1 MPWQKL
7 GSTTLTSAG
16 DKITVSGFT
25 AKKFNQVL
33 TNKIPDGASF
43 ANIQLGSTTIDT
55 GSNYA
60 YRWSESG
67 ATDQT
72 AVDEDKI
79 AHEVF
84 YSSTKDTFLVAY
96 INNIATAE
104 KLCISFSGGEVA
116 EGAGT
121 APYRAQLVGK
131 WVNTD
136 NQYDIIEADNDG
148 AGDFDVNSNLTDL
161 GTD

>member
-1 MPWQKL
+1 MVWQKL
-7 GSTTLTSAG
+7 GSDTLTSAG

-33 TNKIPDGASF
+33 TNKFPDGAST
-43 ANIQLGSTTIDT
+43 ANIQLGSTSIDT
-55 GSNYA
+55 GNNYA

-67 ATDQT
+67 TADQT
-72 AVDEDKI
+72 TVNTDKI
-79 AHEVF
+79 THDVF
-84 YSSTKDTFLVAY
+84 YNSTKDTFLVAY
-96 INNIATAE
+96 INNISSEE
-104 KLCISFSGGEVA
+104 KLCISFSCGEA
-116 EGAGT
+116 TAGAGT
-121 APYRAQLVGK
+121 APYRSELVGK

-136 NQYDIIEADNDG
+136 DQYDIIEANNDG